1 MNVQSLA
8 SRDYGDNWRE
18 FAKDLFTYEDADPG
32 YMLLKRAKLDR
43 DTKLRYVM
51 AWCTF
56 YNPAIAAVACKL
68 QGKEFWRFLVN
79 EYPTA
84 ERASERRHFRGR
96 AGLDALASWSQSRP
110 EALIEATYGQTYMD
124 VRKNMKGFAQMGD
137 YFIWKLAD
145 VWDTVFDM
153 PVDFTGCEKYMPKVP
168 KQGACLI
175 EQLIDYACFQDDYPP
190 LDEPGLREVM
200 QEITQH
206 IRKVTYK
213 GKAPG
218 VKLALQEAETVC
230 CVFKQHVKG
239 KHRMG
244 SRSVKA
250 YRRLMSV
257 SHLPGHAPA
266 LLKGLHAGGIWTPDR
281 LSTAFRVFHPEN

>member
-8 SRDYGDNWRE
+8 SRDYSGNWRD
-18 FAKDLFTYEDADPG
+18 FATDLFEYEDADPG
-32 YMLLKRAKLDR
+32 YLLLKRAKLDHATR
-43 DTKLRYVM
+43 LRYVM
-51 AWCTF
+51 AWCTY

-68 QGKEFWRFLVN
+68 QGKEFWRYLKSV
-79 EYPTA
+79 YPTA
-84 ERASERRHFRGR
+84 QRASERRHFRGQ
-96 AGLDALASWSQSRP
+96 AGLKALASWSLSRP
-110 EALIEATYGQTYMD
+110 EVLIEGTYGRTYMD
-124 VRKNMKGFAQMGD
+124 VRENMKGFPQMGD

-153 PVDFTGCEKYMPKVP
+153 PVDFTGCERYMPKVP

-175 EQLIDYACFQDDYPP
+175 EQQIDYAVFQDDYPP
-190 LDEPGLREVM
+190 LDEHRLREVM
-200 QEITQH
+200 NEITQH
-206 IRKVTYK
+206 IQKVPYK

-244 SRSVKA
+244 LRSWKA
-250 YRRLMSV
+250 WRRLLGTGNTGQYEV
-257 SHLPGHAPA
+257 RA
-266 LLKGLHAGGIWTPDR
+266 LLDGLYAGGIWTPKT
-281 LSTAFRVFHPEN
+281 LAEAHKVFSE